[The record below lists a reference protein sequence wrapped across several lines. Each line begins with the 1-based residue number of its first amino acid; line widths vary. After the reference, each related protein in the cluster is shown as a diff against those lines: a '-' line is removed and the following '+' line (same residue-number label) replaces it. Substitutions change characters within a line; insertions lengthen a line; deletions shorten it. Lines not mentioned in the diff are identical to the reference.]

1 MLSNCTPVNGFT
13 PTTKKKCLMLSLG
26 LDVEVGKENKNLLQE
41 KLFSE
46 LIYLDQ

>member
-1 MLSNCTPVNGFT
+1 
-13 PTTKKKCLMLSLG
+13 MLSLG